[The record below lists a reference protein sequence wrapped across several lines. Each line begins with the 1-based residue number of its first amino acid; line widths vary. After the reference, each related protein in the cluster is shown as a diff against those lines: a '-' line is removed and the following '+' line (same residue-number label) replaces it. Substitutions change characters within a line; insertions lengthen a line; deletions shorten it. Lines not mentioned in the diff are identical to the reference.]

1 MKERL
6 KRMTAASICLC
17 FIAGA
22 FSGCGK
28 KDSEWSYGQV
38 EIGGGGFV
46 TGVFSTCEENVWYAR
61 TDVGGAYRWNEAD
74 EHWKSLGYW
83 VGDEDKGLLGIDGLA
98 VDPNDASK
106 LYLLAGT
113 EYFSGGKTAVLV
125 SDDYGET
132 FETVDVSDK
141 IKVHGNGMGRG
152 NGERIAVDP
161 NDGRVI
167 FAGGRTGGMLK
178 SSDSGKTWEQVTSFP
193 VSSTK
198 NGNGI
203 NGIVFDKS
211 YEKDGKTQRIYACVS
226 RKGEDNIFVSEDAGN
241 SWDPLENGNTKL
253 MPQRMRLDGQGN
265 LYVCYATAEGPW
277 NTAAGALYR
286 YNKADGSAEDISP
299 KPVSFGDIIIDPSD
313 DSKLV
318 TCSMDNWEEQPNGAF
333 GDMFFVSS
341 DAGAT
346 WKNITEDMSMSNG
359 GIPWI
364 DGYAIHWCCSLAV
377 DPFNTNSIKVTSGN
391 GIFACDNIMDEH
403 PEFYFNARGI
413 EEVVPEDIITME
425 GYPLVSAI
433 GDYDGFVH
441 EDIFSP
447 AERHKGQIGSCT
459 SIAIAYR
466 NRDYWAKVGG
476 SEQEMALIYSKD
488 GGENWSSITNSPES
502 GNNLYRGNL
511 AFSADGSRLFWS
523 SENSFSAYY
532 TDDFGASWSRCEGI
546 TGSSIYFLCDP
557 NNTNYVYA
565 GGNGVVYLSSDG
577 GKNFTRMAVVSP
589 SFTRLCADPSEE
601 GTFYIPGGAG
611 LYKATNHG
619 ENAELV
625 NGVVYCE
632 AVGLGKSK
640 KEGDPYVIYIYGT
653 LKDNETKGIY
663 MSEDNGESWTRI
675 NDDLHNFGGTGNGE
689 FISGDMNVYGRC
701 YMSTVGLGIAYLD
714 KNEK

>member
-6 KRMTAASICLC
+6 KRMTAASICFC

-61 TDVGGAYRWNEAD
+61 TDVGGAYRWSEAD
-74 EHWKSLGYW
+74 EHWRSLGYW
-83 VGDEDKGLLGIDGLA
+83 VSDEDKGLLGIDGLA

-161 NDGRVI
+161 NDGSVI

-241 SWDPLENGNTKL
+241 SWNPLANGNTKL

-286 YNKADGSAEDISP
+286 YNKTDGSAEDISP

-313 DSKLV
+313 DGKLV

-488 GGENWSSITNSPES
+488 GGENWSSIINSPES

-632 AVGLGKSK
+632 AVGLGKAK